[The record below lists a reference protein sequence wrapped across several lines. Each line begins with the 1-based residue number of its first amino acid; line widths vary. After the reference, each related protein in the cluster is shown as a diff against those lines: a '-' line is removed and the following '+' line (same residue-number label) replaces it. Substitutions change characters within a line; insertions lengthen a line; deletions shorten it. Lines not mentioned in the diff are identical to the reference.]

1 MFKNWFRRDSSEK
14 YKMGCG
20 SSFDASDG
28 PRTVVIF
35 GSTGLLGG
43 AIARRLLQEPF
54 LYKVRCVT
62 RRSSSE
68 KARQLAEHGAVI
80 VNADL
85 GETKSLEKA
94 LEGADI
100 MFLTTHYWDER
111 NKEKEVIKGLNAIDA
126 AIQCGVK
133 HIIFNGSEN
142 VKKIIGKECNH
153 LDSKSAIEEY
163 IREVDNPSVDVTGL
177 NHVMPGNKTGINFTI
192 LRLPF
197 WLENFYSVFKPHKL
211 KHAVYAVAL
220 PLEGCELDMMSVE
233 DVGEVIASILR
244 RPRQYYGKTLNLSAE
259 ALSMENIVDTFNRHF
274 DNRKFTDP
282 KIRVKDMEKFQ
293 FPGAKDLAAM
303 FEFYQSGEAVRDIKL
318 TRKLN
323 PHAMTFDRWLS
334 ENRDK
339 VEEALREAN

>member
-1 MFKNWFRRDSSEK
+1 
-14 YKMGCG
+14 MGCG

-28 PRTVVIF
+28 PRTVVVF

-62 RRSSSE
+62 RRSSGE
-68 KARQLAEHGAVI
+68 KARELAEHGAVI

-100 MFLTTHYWDER
+100 MFLTTHYWEEK

-163 IREVDNPSVDVTGL
+163 IREV
-177 NHVMPGNKTGINFTI
+177 GINFTI

-220 PLEGCELDMMSVE
+220 PLEGSELDVMSVE
-233 DVGEVIASILR
+233 DVGEVVASILR
-244 RPRQYYGKTLNLSAE
+244 RPRQYYGKTLNLSVE
-259 ALSMENIVDTFNRHF
+259 SLSMENIVDTFNRHF

-282 KIRVKDMEKFQ
+282 KIRIKDMEKFQ
-293 FPGAKDLAAM
+293 FPGSKDLAAM
-303 FEFYQSGEAVRDIKL
+303 FEFYQSGQAVRDIKL

-323 PHAMTFDRWLS
+323 PHALTFDRWLS

>member
-1 MFKNWFRRDSSEK
+1 MFRLDWFRKDPSEK
-14 YKMGCG
+14 YRMGCG

-28 PRTVVIF
+28 PRTVVVF

-62 RRSSSE
+62 RRSSGE
-68 KARQLAEHGAVI
+68 KARELAEHGAVI

-100 MFLTTHYWDER
+100 MFLTTHYWEEK

-163 IREVDNPSVDVTGL
+163 IREVEITTNDI
-177 NHVMPGNKTGINFTI
+177 GNTTGINFTI

-220 PLEGCELDMMSVE
+220 PLEGSELDVMSVE
-233 DVGEVIASILR
+233 DVGEIVASILR
-244 RPRQYYGKTLNLSAE
+244 RPRQYYGKTLNLSVE
-259 ALSMENIVDTFNRHF
+259 SLSMENIVDTFNRHF

-282 KIRVKDMEKFQ
+282 KIRIKDMEKFQ
-293 FPGAKDLAAM
+293 FPGSKDLAAM
-303 FEFYQSGEAVRDIKL
+303 FEFYQSGQAVRDIKL

-323 PHAMTFDRWLS
+323 PHALTFDRWLS

>member
-1 MFKNWFRRDSSEK
+1 MFRLDWFRKDPSEK
-14 YKMGCG
+14 YRMGCG

-28 PRTVVIF
+28 PRTVVVF

-62 RRSSSE
+62 RRSSGE
-68 KARQLAEHGAVI
+68 KARELAEHGAVI

-100 MFLTTHYWDER
+100 MFLTTHYWEEK

-163 IREVDNPSVDVTGL
+163 IREVEITTNDI
-177 NHVMPGNKTGINFTI
+177 GINFTI

-220 PLEGCELDMMSVE
+220 PLEGSELDVMSVE
-233 DVGEVIASILR
+233 DVGEIVASILR
-244 RPRQYYGKTLNLSAE
+244 RPRQYYGKTLNLSVE
-259 ALSMENIVDTFNRHF
+259 SLSMENIVDTFNRHF

-282 KIRVKDMEKFQ
+282 KIRIKDMEKFQ
-293 FPGAKDLAAM
+293 FPGSKDLAAM
-303 FEFYQSGEAVRDIKL
+303 FEFYQSGQAVRDIKL

-323 PHAMTFDRWLS
+323 PHALTFDRWLS

>member
-1 MFKNWFRRDSSEK
+1 MFRLDWFRKDPSEK
-14 YKMGCG
+14 YRMGCG

-28 PRTVVIF
+28 PRTVVVF

-62 RRSSSE
+62 RRSSGE
-68 KARQLAEHGAVI
+68 KARELAEHGAVI

-100 MFLTTHYWDER
+100 MFLTTHYWEEK

-163 IREVDNPSVDVTGL
+163 IREVDNPSVDVTGINNSL
-177 NHVMPGNKTGINFTI
+177 PGK
-192 LRLPF
+192 
-197 WLENFYSVFKPHKL
+197 
-211 KHAVYAVAL
+211 
-220 PLEGCELDMMSVE
+220 
-233 DVGEVIASILR
+233 
-244 RPRQYYGKTLNLSAE
+244 
-259 ALSMENIVDTFNRHF
+259 
-274 DNRKFTDP
+274 
-282 KIRVKDMEKFQ
+282 
-293 FPGAKDLAAM
+293 
-303 FEFYQSGEAVRDIKL
+303 
-318 TRKLN
+318 
-323 PHAMTFDRWLS
+323 
-334 ENRDK
+334 
-339 VEEALREAN
+339 

>member
-1 MFKNWFRRDSSEK
+1 MFKLDWFRADRSHK

-20 SSFDASDG
+20 SSYDASDG
-28 PRTVVIF
+28 PRIVVVF
-35 GSTGLLGG
+35 GATGLLGG

-62 RRSSSE
+62 RRSSSD

-80 VNADL
+80 VNGDL

-100 MFLTTHYWDER
+100 MFLTTHYWEER

-163 IREVDNPSVDVTGL
+163 IREVEVSTNEI
-177 NHVMPGNKTGINFTI
+177 GINFTI

-197 WLENFYSVFKPHKL
+197 WFENFYTVFKPHKL
-211 KHAVYAVAL
+211 KHAVYTVAL
-220 PLEGCELDMMSVE
+220 PLEGTEIDAMSVE
-233 DVGEVIASILR
+233 DVGDVIVSILSK
-244 RPRQYYGKTLNLSAE
+244 PKQYYGKTLNISVE
-259 ALSMENIVDTFNRHF
+259 KLSMEDIVETFNRHF

-303 FEFYQSGEAVRDIKL
+303 FEFYQTEQSLRDIKL
-318 TRKLN
+318 TKRLN

-334 ENRDK
+334 DNKDRI
-339 VEEALREAN
+339 EEALRES

>member
-1 MFKNWFRRDSSEK
+1 
-14 YKMGCG
+14 MGCG

-28 PRTVVIF
+28 PRTVVVF

-62 RRSSSE
+62 RRSSGE
-68 KARQLAEHGAVI
+68 KARELAEHGAVI

-100 MFLTTHYWDER
+100 MFLTTHYWEEK

-163 IREVDNPSVDVTGL
+163 IREVVQLV
-177 NHVMPGNKTGINFTI
+177 GNTTGINFTI

-220 PLEGCELDMMSVE
+220 PLDGSELDVMSVE
-233 DVGEVIASILR
+233 DVGEIVASILR
-244 RPRQYYGKTLNLSAE
+244 RPRQYYGKTLNLSVE
-259 ALSMENIVDTFNRHF
+259 SLSMENIVDTFNRHF

-282 KIRVKDMEKFQ
+282 KIRIKDMEKFQ
-293 FPGAKDLAAM
+293 FPGSKDLAAM
-303 FEFYQSGEAVRDIKL
+303 FEFYQSGQAVRDIKL

-323 PHAMTFDRWLS
+323 PHALTFDRWLS

>member
-1 MFKNWFRRDSSEK
+1 MIFLR
-14 YKMGCG
+14 MGCG

-28 PRTVVIF
+28 PRTVVVF

-62 RRSSSE
+62 RRSSGE
-68 KARQLAEHGAVI
+68 KARELAEHGAVI

-100 MFLTTHYWDER
+100 MFLTTHYWEEK

-163 IREVDNPSVDVTGL
+163 IREV
-177 NHVMPGNKTGINFTI
+177 GINFTI

-220 PLEGCELDMMSVE
+220 PLEGSELDVMSVE
-233 DVGEVIASILR
+233 DVGEIVASILR
-244 RPRQYYGKTLNLSAE
+244 RPRQYYGKTLNLSVE
-259 ALSMENIVDTFNRHF
+259 SLSMENIVDTFNRHF

-282 KIRVKDMEKFQ
+282 KIRIKDMEKFQ
-293 FPGAKDLAAM
+293 FPGSKDLAAM
-303 FEFYQSGEAVRDIKL
+303 FEFYQSGQAVRDIKL

-323 PHAMTFDRWLS
+323 PHALTFDRWLS

>member
-1 MFKNWFRRDSSEK
+1 MFRLDWFRKDPSEK
-14 YKMGCG
+14 YRMGCG

-28 PRTVVIF
+28 PRTVVVF

-62 RRSSSE
+62 RRSSGE
-68 KARQLAEHGAVI
+68 KARELAEHGAVI

-100 MFLTTHYWDER
+100 MFLTTHYWEEK

-163 IREVDNPSVDVTGL
+163 IREV
-177 NHVMPGNKTGINFTI
+177 GINFTI

-220 PLEGCELDMMSVE
+220 PLEGSELDVMSVE
-233 DVGEVIASILR
+233 DVGEVVASILR
-244 RPRQYYGKTLNLSAE
+244 RPRQYYGKTLNLSVE
-259 ALSMENIVDTFNRHF
+259 SLSMENIVDTFNRHF

-282 KIRVKDMEKFQ
+282 KIRIKDMEKFQ
-293 FPGAKDLAAM
+293 FPGSKDLAAM
-303 FEFYQSGEAVRDIKL
+303 FEFYQSGQAVRDIKL

-323 PHAMTFDRWLS
+323 PHALTFDRWLS

>member
-1 MFKNWFRRDSSEK
+1 MFRLDWFRKDPSEK
-14 YKMGCG
+14 YRMGCG

-28 PRTVVIF
+28 PRTVVVF

-62 RRSSSE
+62 RRSSGE
-68 KARQLAEHGAVI
+68 KARELAEHGAVI

-100 MFLTTHYWDER
+100 MFLTTHYWEEK

-142 VKKIIGKECNH
+142 VKKIIGKECSH

-163 IREVDNPSVDVTGL
+163 IREV
-177 NHVMPGNKTGINFTI
+177 GNTTGINFTI

-220 PLEGCELDMMSVE
+220 PLEGSELDVMSVE
-233 DVGEVIASILR
+233 DVGEIVASILR
-244 RPRQYYGKTLNLSAE
+244 RPRQYYGKTLNLSVE
-259 ALSMENIVDTFNRHF
+259 SLSMENIVDTFNRHF

-282 KIRVKDMEKFQ
+282 KIRIKDMEKFQ
-293 FPGAKDLAAM
+293 FPGSKDLAAM
-303 FEFYQSGEAVRDIKL
+303 FEFYQSGQAVRDIKL

-323 PHAMTFDRWLS
+323 PHALTFDRWLS

>member
-163 IREVDNPSVDVTGL
+163 IREV
-177 NHVMPGNKTGINFTI
+177 GNKTGINFTI

>member
-1 MFKNWFRRDSSEK
+1 
-14 YKMGCG
+14 MGCG

-28 PRTVVIF
+28 PRTVVVF

-68 KARQLAEHGAVI
+68 KARELAEHGAVI

-100 MFLTTHYWDER
+100 MFLTTHYWEDR

-163 IREVDNPSVDVTGL
+163 IREVEVT
-177 NHVMPGNKTGINFTI
+177 TSDIGINFTI

-220 PLEGCELDMMSVE
+220 PLEGSELDVMSVE
-233 DVGEVIASILR
+233 DVGEVIVSILR
-244 RPRQYYGKTLNLSAE
+244 RPRQFYGKTLNLSVE
-259 ALSMENIVDTFNRHF
+259 SLSMENIVDTFNRHF

-282 KIRVKDMEKFQ
+282 KIRIKDMEKFQ
-293 FPGAKDLAAM
+293 FPGSKDLAAM

>member
-1 MFKNWFRRDSSEK
+1 
-14 YKMGCG
+14 MGCG

-28 PRTVVIF
+28 PRTVVVF

-62 RRSSSE
+62 RRSSGE
-68 KARQLAEHGAVI
+68 KARELAEHGAVI

-100 MFLTTHYWDER
+100 MFLTTHYWEEK

-142 VKKIIGKECNH
+142 VKKIIGKECSH

-163 IREVDNPSVDVTGL
+163 IREV
-177 NHVMPGNKTGINFTI
+177 GINFTI

-220 PLEGCELDMMSVE
+220 PLEGSELDVMSVE
-233 DVGEVIASILR
+233 DVGEIVASILR
-244 RPRQYYGKTLNLSAE
+244 RPRQYYGKTLNLSVE
-259 ALSMENIVDTFNRHF
+259 SLSMENIVDTFNRHF

-282 KIRVKDMEKFQ
+282 KIRIKDMEKFQ
-293 FPGAKDLAAM
+293 FPGSKDLAAM
-303 FEFYQSGEAVRDIKL
+303 FEFYQSGQAVRDIKL

-323 PHAMTFDRWLS
+323 PHALTFDRWLS

>member
-1 MFKNWFRRDSSEK
+1 MFRLDWFRKDPSEK
-14 YKMGCG
+14 YRMGCG

-28 PRTVVIF
+28 PRTVVVF

-62 RRSSSE
+62 RRSSGE
-68 KARQLAEHGAVI
+68 KARELAEHGAVI

-100 MFLTTHYWDER
+100 MFLTTHYWEEK

-142 VKKIIGKECNH
+142 VKKIIGKECSH

-163 IREVDNPSVDVTGL
+163 IREVEITTNDI
-177 NHVMPGNKTGINFTI
+177 GNTTGINFTI

-220 PLEGCELDMMSVE
+220 PLEGSELDVMSVE
-233 DVGEVIASILR
+233 DVGEIVASILR
-244 RPRQYYGKTLNLSAE
+244 RPRQYYGKTLNLSVE
-259 ALSMENIVDTFNRHF
+259 SLSMENIVDTFNRHF

-282 KIRVKDMEKFQ
+282 KIRIKDMEKFQ
-293 FPGAKDLAAM
+293 FPGSKDLAAM
-303 FEFYQSGEAVRDIKL
+303 FEFYQSGQAVRDIKL

-323 PHAMTFDRWLS
+323 PHALTFDRWLS

>member
-1 MFKNWFRRDSSEK
+1 MFRLDWFRKDPSEK
-14 YKMGCG
+14 YRMGCG

-28 PRTVVIF
+28 PRTVVVF

-62 RRSSSE
+62 RRSSGE
-68 KARQLAEHGAVI
+68 KARELAEHGAVI

-100 MFLTTHYWDER
+100 MFLTTHYWEEK

-163 IREVDNPSVDVTGL
+163 IREVENLV
-177 NHVMPGNKTGINFTI
+177 GNTTGINFTI

-220 PLEGCELDMMSVE
+220 PLEGSELDVMSVE
-233 DVGEVIASILR
+233 DVGEIVASILR
-244 RPRQYYGKTLNLSAE
+244 RPRQYYGKTLNLSVE
-259 ALSMENIVDTFNRHF
+259 SLSMENIVDTFNRHF

-282 KIRVKDMEKFQ
+282 KIRIKDMEKFQ
-293 FPGAKDLAAM
+293 FPGSKDLAAM
-303 FEFYQSGEAVRDIKL
+303 FEFYQSGQAVRDIKL

-323 PHAMTFDRWLS
+323 PHALTFDRWLS

>member
-1 MFKNWFRRDSSEK
+1 MIFIR
-14 YKMGCG
+14 MGCG

-28 PRTVVIF
+28 PRTVVVF

-62 RRSSSE
+62 RRSSGE
-68 KARQLAEHGAVI
+68 KARELAEHGAVI

-100 MFLTTHYWDER
+100 MFLTTHYWEEK

-163 IREVDNPSVDVTGL
+163 IREV
-177 NHVMPGNKTGINFTI
+177 GINFTI

-220 PLEGCELDMMSVE
+220 PLEGSELDVMSAE
-233 DVGEVIASILR
+233 DVGEIVASILR
-244 RPRQYYGKTLNLSAE
+244 RPRQYYGKTLNLSVE
-259 ALSMENIVDTFNRHF
+259 SLSMENIVDTFNRHF

-282 KIRVKDMEKFQ
+282 KIRIKDMEKFQ
-293 FPGAKDLAAM
+293 FPGSKDLAAM
-303 FEFYQSGEAVRDIKL
+303 FEFYQSGQAVRDIKL

-323 PHAMTFDRWLS
+323 PHALTFDRWLS

>member
-1 MFKNWFRRDSSEK
+1 MFRLDWFRKDPSEK
-14 YKMGCG
+14 YRMGCG

-28 PRTVVIF
+28 PRTVVVF

-62 RRSSSE
+62 RRSSGE
-68 KARQLAEHGAVI
+68 KARELAEHGAVI

-100 MFLTTHYWDER
+100 MFLTTHYWEEK

-142 VKKIIGKECNH
+142 VKKIIGKECSH

-163 IREVDNPSVDVTGL
+163 IREVEITTNDI
-177 NHVMPGNKTGINFTI
+177 GINFTI

-220 PLEGCELDMMSVE
+220 PLEGSELDVMSVE
-233 DVGEVIASILR
+233 DVGEIVASILR
-244 RPRQYYGKTLNLSAE
+244 RPRQYYGKTLNLSVE
-259 ALSMENIVDTFNRHF
+259 SLSMENIVDTFNRHF

-282 KIRVKDMEKFQ
+282 KIRIKDMEKFQ
-293 FPGAKDLAAM
+293 FPGSKDLAAM
-303 FEFYQSGEAVRDIKL
+303 FEFYQSGQAVRDIKL

-323 PHAMTFDRWLS
+323 PHALTFDRWLS

>member
-1 MFKNWFRRDSSEK
+1 MFRLDWFRKDPSEK
-14 YKMGCG
+14 YRMGCG

-28 PRTVVIF
+28 PRTVVVF

-62 RRSSSE
+62 RRSSGE
-68 KARQLAEHGAVI
+68 KARELAEHGAVI

-100 MFLTTHYWDER
+100 MFLTTHYWEEK

-163 IREVDNPSVDVTGL
+163 IREVEITTNDI
-177 NHVMPGNKTGINFTI
+177 GINFTI

-220 PLEGCELDMMSVE
+220 PLEGSELDVMSVE
-233 DVGEVIASILR
+233 DVGEVVASILR
-244 RPRQYYGKTLNLSAE
+244 RPRQYYGKTLNLSVE
-259 ALSMENIVDTFNRHF
+259 SLSMENIVDTFNRHF

-282 KIRVKDMEKFQ
+282 KIRIKDMEKFQ
-293 FPGAKDLAAM
+293 FPGSKDLAAM
-303 FEFYQSGEAVRDIKL
+303 FEFYQSGQAVRDIKL

-323 PHAMTFDRWLS
+323 PHALTFDRWLS

>member
-163 IREVDNPSVDVTGL
+163 IREVEVTTNGI
-177 NHVMPGNKTGINFTI
+177 GINFTI

>member
-163 IREVDNPSVDVTGL
+163 IREVVQLV
-177 NHVMPGNKTGINFTI
+177 GINFTI

>member
-1 MFKNWFRRDSSEK
+1 MFRLDWFRKDPSEK
-14 YKMGCG
+14 YRMGCG

-28 PRTVVIF
+28 PRTVVVF

-62 RRSSSE
+62 RRSSGE
-68 KARQLAEHGAVI
+68 KARELAEHGAVI

-100 MFLTTHYWDER
+100 MFLTTHYWEEK

-142 VKKIIGKECNH
+142 VKKIIGKECSH

-163 IREVDNPSVDVTGL
+163 IREVENLVVQL
-177 NHVMPGNKTGINFTI
+177 VGNTTGINFTI

-220 PLEGCELDMMSVE
+220 PLEGSELDVMSVE
-233 DVGEVIASILR
+233 DVGEIVASILR
-244 RPRQYYGKTLNLSAE
+244 RPRQYYGKTLNLSVE
-259 ALSMENIVDTFNRHF
+259 SLSMENIVDTFNRHF

-282 KIRVKDMEKFQ
+282 KIRIKDMEKFQ
-293 FPGAKDLAAM
+293 FPGSKDLAAM
-303 FEFYQSGEAVRDIKL
+303 FEFYQSGQAVRDIKL

-323 PHAMTFDRWLS
+323 PHALTFDRWLS

>member
-1 MFKNWFRRDSSEK
+1 MFRLDWFRKDPSEK
-14 YKMGCG
+14 YRMGCG

-28 PRTVVIF
+28 PRTVVVF

-62 RRSSSE
+62 RRSSGE
-68 KARQLAEHGAVI
+68 KARELAEHGAVI

-100 MFLTTHYWDER
+100 MFLTTHYWEEK

-142 VKKIIGKECNH
+142 VKKIIGKECSH

-163 IREVDNPSVDVTGL
+163 IREVVQLV
-177 NHVMPGNKTGINFTI
+177 GNTTGINFTI

-220 PLEGCELDMMSVE
+220 PLEGSELDVMSVE
-233 DVGEVIASILR
+233 DVGEIVASILR
-244 RPRQYYGKTLNLSAE
+244 RPRQYYGKTLNLSVE
-259 ALSMENIVDTFNRHF
+259 SLSMENIVDTFNRHF

-282 KIRVKDMEKFQ
+282 KIRIKDMEKFQ
-293 FPGAKDLAAM
+293 FPGSKDLAAM
-303 FEFYQSGEAVRDIKL
+303 FEFYQSGQAVRDIKL

-323 PHAMTFDRWLS
+323 PHALTFDRWLS

>member
-1 MFKNWFRRDSSEK
+1 MDKCRIDFIR
-14 YKMGCG
+14 MGCG

-28 PRTVVIF
+28 PRTVVVF

-62 RRSSSE
+62 RRSSGE
-68 KARQLAEHGAVI
+68 KARELAEHGAVI

-100 MFLTTHYWDER
+100 MFLTTHYWEEK

-163 IREVDNPSVDVTGL
+163 IREV
-177 NHVMPGNKTGINFTI
+177 GINFTI

-220 PLEGCELDMMSVE
+220 PLEGSELDVMSVE
-233 DVGEVIASILR
+233 DVGEIVASILR
-244 RPRQYYGKTLNLSAE
+244 RPRQYYGKTLNLSVE
-259 ALSMENIVDTFNRHF
+259 SLSMENIVDTFNRHF

-282 KIRVKDMEKFQ
+282 KIRIKDMEKFQ
-293 FPGAKDLAAM
+293 FPGSKDLAAM
-303 FEFYQSGEAVRDIKL
+303 FEFYQSGQAVRDIKL

-323 PHAMTFDRWLS
+323 PHALTFDRWLS

>member
-1 MFKNWFRRDSSEK
+1 MFKLDWFRADRSHK

-20 SSFDASDG
+20 SSYDASDG
-28 PRTVVIF
+28 PRIVVVF
-35 GSTGLLGG
+35 GATGLLGG

-62 RRSSSE
+62 RRSSSD

-80 VNADL
+80 VNGDL

-100 MFLTTHYWDER
+100 MFLTTHYWEER

-163 IREVDNPSVDVTGL
+163 IREVDNPSVDVTGV
-177 NHVMPGNKTGINFTI
+177 NSVMPGINFTI

-197 WLENFYSVFKPHKL
+197 WFENFYTVFKPHKL
-211 KHAVYAVAL
+211 KHAVYTVAL
-220 PLEGCELDMMSVE
+220 PLEGTEIDAMSVE
-233 DVGEVIASILR
+233 DVGDVIVSILSK
-244 RPRQYYGKTLNLSAE
+244 PKQYYGKTLNISVE
-259 ALSMENIVDTFNRHF
+259 KLSMEDIVETFNRHF

-303 FEFYQSGEAVRDIKL
+303 FEFYQTEQSLRDIKL
-318 TRKLN
+318 TKRLN

-334 ENRDK
+334 DNKDRI
-339 VEEALREAN
+339 EEALRES

>member
-163 IREVDNPSVDVTGL
+163 IREV
-177 NHVMPGNKTGINFTI
+177 GINFTI

>member
-1 MFKNWFRRDSSEK
+1 MFRLDLFRKDPSEK
-14 YKMGCG
+14 YRMGCG

-28 PRTVVIF
+28 PRTVVVF

-62 RRSSSE
+62 RRSSGE
-68 KARQLAEHGAVI
+68 KARELAEHGAVI

-100 MFLTTHYWDER
+100 MFLTTHYWEEK

-142 VKKIIGKECNH
+142 VKKIIGKECSH

-163 IREVDNPSVDVTGL
+163 IREV
-177 NHVMPGNKTGINFTI
+177 GINFTI

-220 PLEGCELDMMSVE
+220 PLEGSELDVMSVE
-233 DVGEVIASILR
+233 DVGEIVASILR
-244 RPRQYYGKTLNLSAE
+244 RPRQYYGKTLNLSVE
-259 ALSMENIVDTFNRHF
+259 SLSMENIVDTFNRHF

-282 KIRVKDMEKFQ
+282 KIRIKDMEKFQ
-293 FPGAKDLAAM
+293 FPGSKDLAAM
-303 FEFYQSGEAVRDIKL
+303 FEFYQSGQAVRDIKL

-323 PHAMTFDRWLS
+323 PHALTFDRWLS

>member
-1 MFKNWFRRDSSEK
+1 
-14 YKMGCG
+14 MGCG

-28 PRTVVIF
+28 PRTVVVF

-62 RRSSSE
+62 RRSSGE
-68 KARQLAEHGAVI
+68 KARELAEHGAVI

-100 MFLTTHYWDER
+100 MFLTTHYWEEK

-163 IREVDNPSVDVTGL
+163 IREV
-177 NHVMPGNKTGINFTI
+177 GINFTI

-220 PLEGCELDMMSVE
+220 PLEGSELDVMSVE
-233 DVGEVIASILR
+233 DVGEIVASILR
-244 RPRQYYGKTLNLSAE
+244 RPRQYYGKTLNLSVE
-259 ALSMENIVDTFNRHF
+259 SLSMENIVDTFNRHF

-282 KIRVKDMEKFQ
+282 KIRIKDMEKFQ
-293 FPGAKDLAAM
+293 FPGSKDLAAM
-303 FEFYQSGEAVRDIKL
+303 FEFYQSGQAVRDIKL

-323 PHAMTFDRWLS
+323 PHALTFDRWLS

>member
-1 MFKNWFRRDSSEK
+1 MFRLDWFRKDPSEK
-14 YKMGCG
+14 YRMGCG

-28 PRTVVIF
+28 PRTVVVF

-62 RRSSSE
+62 RRSSGE
-68 KARQLAEHGAVI
+68 KARELAEHGAVI

-100 MFLTTHYWDER
+100 MFLTTHYWEEK

-163 IREVDNPSVDVTGL
+163 IREVVQLV
-177 NHVMPGNKTGINFTI
+177 GNTTGINFTI

-220 PLEGCELDMMSVE
+220 PLEGSELDVMSVE
-233 DVGEVIASILR
+233 DVGEIVASILR
-244 RPRQYYGKTLNLSAE
+244 RPRQYYGKTLNLSVE
-259 ALSMENIVDTFNRHF
+259 SLSMENIVDTFNRHF

-282 KIRVKDMEKFQ
+282 KIRIKDMEKFQ
-293 FPGAKDLAAM
+293 FPGSKDLAAM
-303 FEFYQSGEAVRDIKL
+303 FEFYQSGQAVRDIKL

-323 PHAMTFDRWLS
+323 PHALTFDRWLS

>member
-163 IREVDNPSVDVTGL
+163 IREVEVTT
-177 NHVMPGNKTGINFTI
+177 NDIGINFTI

>member
-1 MFKNWFRRDSSEK
+1 MFRLDWFRKDPSEK
-14 YKMGCG
+14 YRMGCG

-28 PRTVVIF
+28 PRTVVVF

-62 RRSSSE
+62 RRSSGE
-68 KARQLAEHGAVI
+68 KARELAEHGAVI

-100 MFLTTHYWDER
+100 MFLTTHYWEEK

-163 IREVDNPSVDVTGL
+163 IREVENLVVQL
-177 NHVMPGNKTGINFTI
+177 VGNTTGINFTI

-220 PLEGCELDMMSVE
+220 PLEGSELDVMSVE
-233 DVGEVIASILR
+233 DVGEIVASILR
-244 RPRQYYGKTLNLSAE
+244 RPRQYYGKTLNLSVE
-259 ALSMENIVDTFNRHF
+259 SLSMENIVDTFNRHF

-282 KIRVKDMEKFQ
+282 KIRIKDMEKFQ
-293 FPGAKDLAAM
+293 FPGSKDLAAM
-303 FEFYQSGEAVRDIKL
+303 FEFYQSGQAVRDIKL

-323 PHAMTFDRWLS
+323 PHALTFDRWLS

>member
-1 MFKNWFRRDSSEK
+1 MIFIR
-14 YKMGCG
+14 MGCG

-28 PRTVVIF
+28 PRTVVVF

-62 RRSSSE
+62 RRSSGE
-68 KARQLAEHGAVI
+68 KARELAEHGAVI

-100 MFLTTHYWDER
+100 MFLTTHYWEEK

-163 IREVDNPSVDVTGL
+163 IREV
-177 NHVMPGNKTGINFTI
+177 GINFTI

-220 PLEGCELDMMSVE
+220 PLEGSELDVMSVE
-233 DVGEVIASILR
+233 DVGEIVASILR
-244 RPRQYYGKTLNLSAE
+244 RPRQYYGKTLNLSVE
-259 ALSMENIVDTFNRHF
+259 SLSMENIVDTFNRHF

-282 KIRVKDMEKFQ
+282 KIRIKDMEKFQ
-293 FPGAKDLAAM
+293 FPGSKDLAAM
-303 FEFYQSGEAVRDIKL
+303 FEFYQSGQAVRDIKL

-323 PHAMTFDRWLS
+323 PHALTFDRWLS

>member
-1 MFKNWFRRDSSEK
+1 MFRLDWFRKDPSEK
-14 YKMGCG
+14 YRMGCG

-28 PRTVVIF
+28 PRTVVVF

-62 RRSSSE
+62 RRSSGE
-68 KARQLAEHGAVI
+68 KARELAEHGAVI

-100 MFLTTHYWDER
+100 MFLTTHYWEEK

-163 IREVDNPSVDVTGL
+163 IREV
-177 NHVMPGNKTGINFTI
+177 GINFTI

-220 PLEGCELDMMSVE
+220 PLEGSELDVMSVE
-233 DVGEVIASILR
+233 DVGEIVASILR
-244 RPRQYYGKTLNLSAE
+244 RPRQYYGKTLNLSVE
-259 ALSMENIVDTFNRHF
+259 SLSMENIVDTFNRHF

-282 KIRVKDMEKFQ
+282 KIRIKDMEKFQ
-293 FPGAKDLAAM
+293 FPGSKDLAAM
-303 FEFYQSGEAVRDIKL
+303 FEFYQSGQAVRDIKL

-323 PHAMTFDRWLS
+323 PHALTFDRWLS

>member
-1 MFKNWFRRDSSEK
+1 MFRLDWFRKDPSEK
-14 YKMGCG
+14 YRMGCG

-28 PRTVVIF
+28 PRTVVVF

-62 RRSSSE
+62 RRSSGE
-68 KARQLAEHGAVI
+68 KARELAEHGAVI

-100 MFLTTHYWDER
+100 MFLTTHYWEEK

-142 VKKIIGKECNH
+142 VKKIIGKECSH

-163 IREVDNPSVDVTGL
+163 IREV
-177 NHVMPGNKTGINFTI
+177 GINFTI

-220 PLEGCELDMMSVE
+220 PLEGSELDVMSVE
-233 DVGEVIASILR
+233 DVGEIVASILR
-244 RPRQYYGKTLNLSAE
+244 RPRQYYGKTLNLSVE
-259 ALSMENIVDTFNRHF
+259 SLSMENIVDTFNRHF

-282 KIRVKDMEKFQ
+282 KIRIKDMEKFQ
-293 FPGAKDLAAM
+293 FPGSKDLAAM
-303 FEFYQSGEAVRDIKL
+303 FEFYQSGQAVRDIKL

-323 PHAMTFDRWLS
+323 PHALTFDRWLS

>member
-163 IREVDNPSVDVTGL
+163 IREVEGL
-177 NHVMPGNKTGINFTI
+177 VVQLVGINFTI

>member
-1 MFKNWFRRDSSEK
+1 MFRLDWFRKDPSEK
-14 YKMGCG
+14 YRMGCG

-28 PRTVVIF
+28 PRTVVVF

-62 RRSSSE
+62 RRSSGE
-68 KARQLAEHGAVI
+68 KARELAEHGAVI

-100 MFLTTHYWDER
+100 MFLTTHYWEEK

-163 IREVDNPSVDVTGL
+163 IREV
-177 NHVMPGNKTGINFTI
+177 GNTTGINFTI

-220 PLEGCELDMMSVE
+220 PLEGSELDVMSVE
-233 DVGEVIASILR
+233 DVGEIVASILR
-244 RPRQYYGKTLNLSAE
+244 RPRQYYGKTLNLSVE
-259 ALSMENIVDTFNRHF
+259 SLSMENIVDTFNRHF

-282 KIRVKDMEKFQ
+282 KIRIKDMEKFQ
-293 FPGAKDLAAM
+293 FPGSKDLAAM
-303 FEFYQSGEAVRDIKL
+303 FEFYQSGQAVRDIKL

-323 PHAMTFDRWLS
+323 PHALTFDRWLS

>member
-1 MFKNWFRRDSSEK
+1 MFRLDLFRKDPSEK
-14 YKMGCG
+14 YRMGCG

-28 PRTVVIF
+28 PRTVVVF

-62 RRSSSE
+62 RRSSGE
-68 KARQLAEHGAVI
+68 KARELAEHGAVI

-100 MFLTTHYWDER
+100 MFLTTHYWEEK

-163 IREVDNPSVDVTGL
+163 IREV
-177 NHVMPGNKTGINFTI
+177 GINFTI

-220 PLEGCELDMMSVE
+220 PLEGSELDVMSVE
-233 DVGEVIASILR
+233 DVGEIVASILR
-244 RPRQYYGKTLNLSAE
+244 RPRQYYGKTLNLSVE
-259 ALSMENIVDTFNRHF
+259 SLSMENIVDTFNRHF

-282 KIRVKDMEKFQ
+282 KIRIKDMEKFQ
-293 FPGAKDLAAM
+293 FPGSKDLAAM
-303 FEFYQSGEAVRDIKL
+303 FEFYQSGQAVRDIKL

-323 PHAMTFDRWLS
+323 PHALTFDRWLS

>member
-163 IREVDNPSVDVTGL
+163 IREVVQLV
-177 NHVMPGNKTGINFTI
+177 GNKTGINFTI